1 MDPIP
6 NIPTLQVYQVPTLRS
21 WQIQQPYVPPVEKP
35 TAFTWGNV
43 GIGILVAAGIVIVSK
58 FLAD

>member
-1 MDPIP
+1 MEEIIKELPAPQSSQIEIP
-6 NIPTLQVYQVPTLRS
+6 VE
-21 WQIQQPYVPPVEKP
+21 PYVPPVEKP
-35 TAFTWGNV
+35 SAFTWGNV